1 MPIVIRGR
9 LGTRIREMA
18 TILNEK
24 TNSSK
29 LRGKMMQDT
38 L

>member
-1 MPIVIRGR
+1 MPSVIRGS
-9 LGTRIREMA
+9 LGTRMTEMA
-18 TILNEK
+18 AILNEK

-38 L
+38 V